1 MSPVAGTRLGRYE
14 RCVWSSVG
22 ALFLCASIAHAQTT
36 EVVPKVRSDSLSALA
51 DTTGVPQRDIS
62 DVISKVL
69 GKEDRIKAE
78 ATMQPTPGLAL
89 VILPTIGY
97 NPAYGAYIGLSGS
110 ANGWLGE
117 PAHTRVS
124 VFALGFTYSTSQQ
137 TSLQFKS
144 DAWVP
149 GNKWNYKGDWRYLD
163 TSQPTYGLGPLSEQ
177 TTGKYPMNFVM
188 WRLYQTAYVRMGPNI
203 YFGPGYHLNI
213 HDHIEDER
221 ANAGEQTPFTIYSEG
236 PVDRTVSSGL
246 SANVL
251 IDSRDSPI
259 YATKGFQWNASLR
272 GYVTTLGSDK
282 NWQELLSD
290 FRAYPRMPTGPQD
303 VLAIWN
309 TLWMTFGPAPYLDTP
324 AVGWDTFGKSARGYV
339 QGRLRAP
346 NQMYTELEYRKVLSK
361 DGLWGATVFLN
372 GTSSTMDSGT
382 LSKFDPGAGVGLR
395 IKFIKRTRTNF
406 TLDFGWGNSVSS
418 GVYFGTGEYF

>member
-1 MSPVAGTRLGRYE
+1 VDP
-14 RCVWSSVG
+14 
-22 ALFLCASIAHAQTT
+22 
-36 EVVPKVRSDSLSALA
+36 P
-51 DTTGVPQRDIS
+51 TG
-62 DVISKVL
+62 
-69 GKEDRIKAE
+69 
-78 ATMQPTPGLAL
+78 
-89 VILPTIGY
+89 
-97 NPAYGAYIGLSGS
+97 GS
-110 ANGWLGE
+110 AIRR
-117 PAHTRVS
+117 TRACRVRAQFQLLD
-124 VFALGFTYSTSQQ
+124 VKQI
-137 TSLQFKS
+137 SLQFKS

-149 GNKWNYKGDWRYLD
+149 GNRWNYKGDWRYLD

-177 TTGKYPMNFVM
+177 TSGEYPMNFVM

-213 HDHIEDER
+213 HDRIEDER
-221 ANAGEQTPFTIYSEG
+221 ANAGEQTPFTIYSGG
-236 PVDRTVSSGL
+236 PVGKTISSGL

-259 YATKGFQWNASLR
+259 YATKGFQWNASVR

-303 VLAIWN
+303 VLAVWN

-324 AVGWDTFGKSARGYV
+324 AAGWDTFGKSARGYV

-382 LSKFDPGAGVGLR
+382 FSKFDPGAGVGLR

-406 TLDFGWGNSVSS
+406 TLDFGWGNNASS